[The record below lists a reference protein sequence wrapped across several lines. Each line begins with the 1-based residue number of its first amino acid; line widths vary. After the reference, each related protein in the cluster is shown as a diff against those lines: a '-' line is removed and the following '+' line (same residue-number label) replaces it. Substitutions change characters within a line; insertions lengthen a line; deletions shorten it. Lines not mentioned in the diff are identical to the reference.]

1 MSEHLSENQLIQAAK
16 TDPEAFGKLYDLYYP
31 RVLNFFLRRTGE
43 VELAA
48 DLTADTFYAALR
60 RRKNFQ
66 PRHNNSF
73 SAWIFKISNNLL
85 NRHYRS
91 FYRLPVV
98 AWILEKFDPPA
109 PEIFIPSAEL
119 KAAEAALEQN
129 ERLKKMRAALHDLKP
144 RKYQELLSLFYFD
157 NLSIS
162 AIAATLSM
170 SENSVKTSLHR
181 ARAKLK
187 TLCHEI

>member
-1 MSEHLSENQLIQAAK
+1 MSDHLSENRLIQEAK
-16 TDPEAFGKLYDLYYP
+16 TDPDTFGKLYDLYYP

-43 VELAA
+43 VEVAA

-60 RRKNFQ
+60 RWKNFQ

-73 SAWIFKISNNLL
+73 SAWIFKIANNLL
-85 NRHYRS
+85 SRHYRS

-98 AWILEKFDPPA
+98 AWILAKFDPPA

-129 ERLKKMRAALHDLKP
+129 DRLKKMRAALQDLKP
-144 RKYQELLSLFYFD
+144 RKYQLLLSLFYFD
-157 NLSIS
+157 NLSVN
-162 AIAATLSM
+162 AIAATLNM
-170 SENSVKTSLHR
+170 SENSVKTGLHR
-181 ARAKLK
+181 ARTKLK
-187 TLCHEI
+187 TICHEV